1 LVLPWRHPLGATPR
15 ADGTVEFRVWAPRA
29 RRVAVRV
36 RGRDHE
42 LRDAGLGV
50 REAVVEAAAGD
61 DYVFVLDGTTLPDP
75 SSPRPPAATGGATT
89 ASSCRARTARTAGP
103 PASPAS
109 STPRTRPASR

>member
-1 LVLPWRHPLGATPR
+1 MLPWRHPLGATPR

-75 SSPRPPAATGGATT
+75 SSRHQPDGLRGPSRVVDPGAFAIAELPAPPAL
-89 ASSCRARTARTAGP
+89 RHLVV
-103 PASPAS
+103 
-109 STPRTRPASR
+109 